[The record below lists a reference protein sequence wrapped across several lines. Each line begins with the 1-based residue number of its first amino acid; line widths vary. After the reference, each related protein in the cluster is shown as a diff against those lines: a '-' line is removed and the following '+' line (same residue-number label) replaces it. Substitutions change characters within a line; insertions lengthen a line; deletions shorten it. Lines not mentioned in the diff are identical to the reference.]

1 MLNFK
6 ILFVFL
12 ILRGCNTAPADSPKA
27 PRTSKFFDLV
37 SYMESEAQRLQ
48 LDGIKVEKILSV
60 NDQTDTIYPTAFNF
74 QSELAIF
81 EKANINKIAWED
93 QYTID
98 STPDFIRY
106 TALEPSLEVK
116 TLQINKDENDG
127 IISLEIQKSSK
138 SPLSTSQQFMEYSP
152 EKGYKISSKQ
162 KIILAEEKK
171 IEIIVNFIP

>member
-6 ILFVFL
+6 ILIVFC
-12 ILRGCNTAPADSPKA
+12 ILGGCTASPADSPTA
-27 PRTSKFFDLV
+27 PRISKFFDLAG
-37 SYMESEAQRLQ
+37 YMQSEAQRLN
-48 LDGIKVEKILSV
+48 LKGIKVEKILSV

-93 QYTID
+93 QYIID

-106 TALEPSLEVK
+106 TAQEPSLEVK
-116 TLQINKDENDG
+116 TLQINKEETG
-127 IISLEIQKSSK
+127 AIISIEIQKSSE
-138 SPLSTSQQFMEYSP
+138 SPLSTNQQIMEYSP

-171 IEIIVNFIP
+171 IEIIVNFNP

>member
-12 ILRGCNTAPADSPKA
+12 ILGGCNTAPADSPKA
-27 PRTSKFFDLV
+27 PRTSKFFDLAG
-37 SYMESEAQRLQ
+37 YIQTEAQRLG
-48 LDGIKVEKILSV
+48 LNGIKVEKILSV
-60 NDQTDTIYPTAFNF
+60 NNQTDKIYPTEFNF
-74 QSELAIF
+74 SSELAIF

-116 TLQINKDENDG
+116 TLQINKDENG
-127 IISLEIQKSSK
+127 EIISLEIQKSSK
-138 SPLSTSQQFMEYSP
+138 SPLSTNQQIMVYSP